1 MRHVTA
7 RRCIFGVAASA
18 SILASCGRL
27 PLSSAPSLISATAK
41 NRWSSPRLRSLESA
55 TGIYVT
61 EYRNGS
67 NGVVLG
73 YRSRNR
79 DSDKPICSKASPY
92 AHDIAVDIKGNLIV
106 AGGFGQATVYGG
118 RSACRKK
125 LGALQVG
132 WSGLAVD
139 AASINAV
146 NGTVAVAALQDGSGP
161 GSIEICTLSDG
172 CTANLKNDQ
181 MNFVIGVAL
190 AKDGTCWASSQE
202 GPGTGYAVVLTYF
215 KGCTGSG
222 ETARDFQNL
231 APGGLDID
239 NYGDLVSVSSS
250 PSSAVYVYSGC
261 RPRCKL
267 IGGPFP
273 LRGTTTYGH
282 LNMMSTRFV
291 AADSQ
296 FSEVDVYKYSPAAMT
311 YLYSFNNG
319 IAPSS
324 GIMGAA
330 FDPRS
335 KE

>member
-79 DSDKPICSKASPY
+79 DNDKPICSKASPY
-92 AHDIAVDIKGNLIV
+92 AHDIAVDVKGNLVV
-106 AGGFGQATVYGG
+106 AGGFGQATVYSG

-146 NGTVAVAALQDGSGP
+146 NGTVAVAALQDGAVP
-161 GSIEICTLSDG
+161 
-172 CTANLKNDQ
+172 
-181 MNFVIGVAL
+181 VA
-190 AKDGTCWASSQE
+190 S
-202 GPGTGYAVVLTYF
+202 
-215 KGCTGSG
+215 
-222 ETARDFQNL
+222 R
-231 APGGLDID
+231 
-239 NYGDLVSVSSS
+239 
-250 PSSAVYVYSGC
+250 YV
-261 RPRCKL
+261 R
-267 IGGPFP
+267 
-273 LRGTTTYGH
+273 
-282 LNMMSTRFV
+282 
-291 AADSQ
+291 
-296 FSEVDVYKYSPAAMT
+296 
-311 YLYSFNNG
+311 
-319 IAPSS
+319 
-324 GIMGAA
+324 
-330 FDPRS
+330 
-335 KE
+335 